1 MRSDIIVATT
11 TLRRYQHQRGHVIS
25 TTAHW
30 NRMLLPSGMK
40 VLVLVSVPALLAVLA
55 LLLLLA
61 VVLLLLARIDHQAS
75 VSLSVARLLED
86 QLLVLVLVLGV

>member
-61 VVLLLLARIDHQAS
+61 VLLLLAQIDHQSS
-75 VSLSVARLLED
+75 VSLSVARLLQD